1 MGMRC
6 IGLDVHQ
13 RFCVV
18 AICEGGGEAR
28 LAGRIETSP
37 QQLELFAASLAP
49 TDRVAL
55 EATGAAFAIARIL
68 APHVAEVVVAN
79 ASEVRAIS
87 HARVKSDNFDART
100 LARLLWAG
108 MLVSVWVPD
117 ERIGA
122 LRRRVARRAALV
134 RTCTRAKNEI
144 HGALARCLLGKSP
157 VSDLFGKRGRAW
169 LAEQPLPADEAE
181 TVGGCLA
188 QIAFCDQQIGVID
201 RALAEFAVASED
213 VKRLMTIPGVGATS
227 AVTLIAAI
235 GDVSRF
241 ADPRKLVGYLG
252 LDPTSRQ
259 SGDTPA
265 RGGKISKRGNAQ
277 ARSVLV
283 EAAWMAMRTPG
294 PLRAFGQRV
303 EARSG
308 GQVAAVAVARKI
320 TVLAWHL
327 LTRGEDYAFAKP
339 SLVRK
344 KLRDLELA
352 AGAAPLPT
360 RHRGQRVSASAAER
374 HAERQLVEHAE
385 NAYRR
390 ISADWAASQ
399 PAKAGAGATQ
409 GRASSRPSTRQAAR
423 QAQAPEPA
431 L

>member
-1 MGMRC
+1 MRC

-18 AICEGGGEAR
+18 AICEGGRAR
-28 LAGRIETSP
+28 LAGRVETTGE
-37 QQLELFAASLAP
+37 QLELFAQSLVA
-49 TDRVAL
+49 TDRVVL

-68 APHVAEVVVAN
+68 QPHVAEVVVAN

-117 ERIGA
+117 EQIGA

-144 HGALARCLLGKSP
+144 HGALGGCLLGKAP
-157 VSDLFGKRGRAW
+157 VSDLFGVKGRAW
-169 LAEQPLPADEAE
+169 LAEQPLAADEAE
-181 TVGGCLA
+181 TVCGCLA
-188 QIAFCDQQIGVID
+188 QIAFCDQQITQID
-201 RALAEFAVASED
+201 RQLAEFAVASAD
-213 VKRLMTIPGVGATS
+213 AKRLLTIPGVGVAS

-235 GDVSRF
+235 GDITRF

-252 LDPTSRQ
+252 LDPKVRQ

-265 RGGKISKRGNAQ
+265 RAGKISKRGNAQ
-277 ARSVLV
+277 ARCVLV

-303 EARSG
+303 QARSG
-308 GQVAAVAVARKI
+308 AQVAAVAVARKLA
-320 TVLAWHL
+320 VLAWHL
-327 LTRGEDYAFAKP
+327 LTRGEDYAFARP

-344 KLRDLELA
+344 KLRDAELA
-352 AGAAPLPT
+352 AGAPPLGK
-360 RHRGQRVSASAAER
+360 RHNGQRVSSPAERAAEQQL
-374 HAERQLVEHAE
+374 AETAE
-385 NAYRR
+385 TAYKR
-390 ISADWAASQ
+390 ISADWAASR
-399 PAKAGAGATQ
+399 PAKARAGATP
-409 GRASSRPSTRQAAR
+409 GRASQRPSKGNAAR
-423 QAQAPEPA
+423 QAQTPEPA

>member
-1 MGMRC
+1 MRC

-18 AICEGGGEAR
+18 AICEGGQTR

-37 QQLELFAASLAP
+37 EQLELFAASLAAS
-49 TDRVAL
+49 DRVVL

-117 ERIGA
+117 EQIGA

-134 RTCTRAKNEI
+134 RTRTRAKNEI
-144 HGALARCLLGKSP
+144 HGALGRCLLGKAP
-157 VSDLFGKRGRAW
+157 VSDLFGVKGRAW
-169 LAEQPLPADEAE
+169 LAEQRMPADEAE
-181 TVGGCLA
+181 TVAGCLA
-188 QIAFCDQQIGVID
+188 QIAFCDQQIAVID
-201 RALAEFAVASED
+201 RQLAEFALASQD
-213 VKRLMTIPGVGATS
+213 VKRLMTIPGVGVAS

-235 GDVSRF
+235 GDISRF
-241 ADPRKLVGYLG
+241 QDPRKLVGYIG
-252 LDPTSRQ
+252 LDPKVRQ
-259 SGDTPA
+259 SGDSPA
-265 RGGKISKRGNAQ
+265 RGGKISKRGNAH

-303 EARSG
+303 QARSG

-320 TVLAWHL
+320 AVLAWHL
-327 LTRGEDYAFAKP
+327 LTRGEDYTFARP
-339 SLVRK
+339 SLVRQ
-344 KLRDLELA
+344 KLRALELA

-360 RHRGQRVSASAAER
+360 RHRAQRISTSP
-374 HAERQLVEHAE
+374 AERQAEQQLAEHAE
-385 NAYRR
+385 SAYRR
-390 ISADWAASQ
+390 ISADWTASR
-399 PAKAGAGATQ
+399 PSSKAGAGATQ
-409 GRASSRPSTRQAAR
+409 GRASTRPSKRQAAR
-423 QAQAPEPA
+423 QAQAPQPA

>member
-1 MGMRC
+1 MRC

-18 AICEGGGEAR
+18 AICEDGQAR
-28 LAGRIETSP
+28 LAGRIETSRER
-37 QQLELFAASLAP
+37 LELFAASLAP
-49 TDRVAL
+49 TDRVVL
-55 EATGAAFAIARIL
+55 EATGAAFAIARIV
-68 APHVAEVVVAN
+68 APHVAEVIVAN

-87 HARVKSDNFDART
+87 HARVKSDDFDART

-117 ERIGA
+117 EQIGA

-134 RTCTRAKNEI
+134 RACTRAKNEI
-144 HGALARCLLGKSP
+144 HGALGRCLLGKPP

-169 LAEQPLPADEAE
+169 LAEQCLPADEGE
-181 TVGGCLA
+181 TVAGCLA
-188 QIAFCDQQIGVID
+188 QIAFCEQQIAVID
-201 RALAEFAVASED
+201 RALAEYAVGSED
-213 VKRLMTIPGVGATS
+213 VKRLMTIPGVGVAG

-235 GDVSRF
+235 GDISRF
-241 ADPRKLVGYLG
+241 EDQRKLVGYLG
-252 LDPTSRQ
+252 LDPKSRQ
-259 SGDTPA
+259 SGDAPA

-303 EARSG
+303 QTRSG

-320 TVLAWHL
+320 TVLAWQL
-327 LTRGEDYAFAKP
+327 LTRGEDYVFARP

-344 KLRDLELA
+344 KLRELELA
-352 AGAAPLPT
+352 AGAAPLPK
-360 RHRGQRVSASAAER
+360 RHAGQRISATPAER
-374 HAERQLVEHAE
+374 RAEQQLAEHAE
-385 NAYRR
+385 TAYKR
-390 ISADWAASQ
+390 ISADWTASR
-399 PAKAGAGATQ
+399 PTKAGAGATQ
-409 GRASSRPSTRQAAR
+409 GHASTKPSTRQAAR